1 MDGTLTDPPTGL
13 GSEGDELEPGYGLVG
28 AGRAEPF
35 CETPMSLG
43 IGCVRGRRALSE
55 LPLVGRGLGAGE
67 DVVGQLGAGAGAAG
81 VVRGVG

>member
-1 MDGTLTDPPTGL
+1 MDGTLTDPPTGR

-55 LPLVGRGLGAGE
+55 LPLVGRGLGAGV
-67 DVVGQLGAGAGAAG
+67 DVVGQLGAGAAG
-81 VVRGVG
+81 VGRGVG